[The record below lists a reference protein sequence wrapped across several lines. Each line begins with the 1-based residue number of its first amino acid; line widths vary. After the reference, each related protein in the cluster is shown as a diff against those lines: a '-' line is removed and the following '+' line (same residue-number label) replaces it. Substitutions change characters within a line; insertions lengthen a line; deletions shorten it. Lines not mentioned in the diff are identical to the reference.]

1 LRKRTKTRHK
11 ATLVGVGAMGSRHA
25 RVLGALSDRFELVG
39 AYDIR
44 SDARPPPGVPWLR
57 REAEAIAAAD
67 VVVVATPVEAH
78 GGTVTKALAAGKHVL
93 VEKPL
98 CATAAEA
105 LALDARAGGRLFVGH
120 SERFNPVVRALAR
133 LVRDD
138 AVLSID
144 LGRLG
149 PSRPS
154 DLGVLINLGVHDFD
168 LAAYF
173 GGGDLTL
180 HASLGRGAEGLD
192 RAHVLFTTANGALG
206 HLLVDRTSPTRLRTI
221 ALVSS
226 RWIYEGDLLAYRLS
240 RTPRAGGSSTEVPL
254 PLDEPLAAQAAALA
268 DALDGNAGRELATG
282 LDGARAVGLAEKA
295 AALCHSGPAVGNGGK
310 GAKGAPDRGAMRGTV
325 L

>member
-1 LRKRTKTRHK
+1 LRERTKIRHR
-11 ATLVGVGAMGSRHA
+11 ATVVGVGAMGSRHA

-39 AYDIR
+39 AYDVR
-44 SDARPPPGVPWLR
+44 TDARPPPGVPRLR

-78 GGTVTKALAAGKHVL
+78 GGTVTRALAAGKHVL

-105 LALDARAGGRLFVGH
+105 SGLEARAGGRLFVGH

-138 AVLSID
+138 AVLSLD
-144 LGRLG
+144 LRRLG

-154 DLGVLINLGVHDFD
+154 DLSVLINLGVHDFD

-180 HASLGRGAEGLD
+180 NASLGRGDAGLD
-192 RAHVLFTTANGALG
+192 RAHVLFTTADGAVG
-206 HLLVDRTSPTRLRTI
+206 HLLVDRTSPKRVRTI
-221 ALVSS
+221 ALGTS
-226 RWIYEGDLLAYRLS
+226 RWIYEGDLLGHRLS
-240 RTPRAGGSSTEVPL
+240 RTPRAGGPSTDVPL
-254 PLDEPLAAQAAALA
+254 PLEEPLAVQAAALA
-268 DALDGNAGRELATG
+268 DALDGNVGRELATG
-282 LDGARAVGLAEKA
+282 LDGLRAVVLAERA
-295 AALCHSGPAVGNGGK
+295 AALCSGGPPGG
-310 GAKGAPDRGAMRGTV
+310 RGASDALDRAAIRGTP
-325 L
+325 